1 MLKKALIGTGIATA
15 LAVFV
20 FGKDVF
26 SYARTSASSVR
37 DAVKSEVPIEFEIE
51 RARKVVENL
60 MPDIRHCMHVTAE
73 QQVDI
78 EHLTADIARKEDELG
93 RQKGQI
99 LALRTDLASGKE
111 TFQYASRK
119 YTSDE
124 VKRDLATR
132 FERFKAAQEALAR
145 DKQILVA
152 REKALQA
159 NQKKLD
165 DMFVAKQN
173 LEVQLE
179 QLDAKL
185 KTIQAAETVSEL
197 EIDDSQLSQAKTLIK
212 QLNRELDVRQT
223 KLDNEGKFT
232 GLIPVDAADVVP
244 SNIGEQIDEYFG
256 PEKTEAET
264 EAGADVIR
272 LDAAAL

>member
-1 MLKKALIGTGIATA
+1 MLKKTLIGTAIAAT

-26 SYARTSASSVR
+26 SYATTSASSVR
-37 DAVKSEVPIEFEIE
+37 EAVKSEVPLEFEIE
-51 RARKVVENL
+51 RARNLVGNL

-78 EHLTADIARKEDELG
+78 EHLTADINRKETEIGL
-93 RQKGQI
+93 QKGQI
-99 LALRTDLASGKE
+99 LALRSDLAGGDE
-111 TFQYASRK
+111 TFVYASRK

-132 FERFKAAQEALAR
+132 FERFKSAQENLAR

-152 REKALQA
+152 REKALRA

-165 DMFVAKQN
+165 DMFVAKQD
-173 LEVQLE
+173 LEVKLE

-197 EIDDSQLSQAKTLIK
+197 EIDDSQLSQAKQLIK
-212 QLNRELDVRQT
+212 ALNREMDVRQT

-244 SNIGEQIDEYFG
+244 TNIGEQIDDYFG
-256 PEKTEAET
+256 PTKIEDEPN
-264 EAGADVIR
+264 VIR
-272 LDAAAL
+272 IDAAAL

>member
-1 MLKKALIGTGIATA
+1 MLKKTLIGTAIAAT

-26 SYARTSASSVR
+26 SYASTSASSLR
-37 DAVKSEVPIEFEIE
+37 DAVKSEVSLEFEIE
-51 RARKVVENL
+51 RARNIVGKL

-78 EHLTADIARKEDELG
+78 EHLTADIARKDAELG

-99 LALRTDLASGKE
+99 LALREDLAGGGE
-111 TFQYASRK
+111 TFVYASRK
-119 YTSDE
+119 YTSNE

-145 DKQILVA
+145 DKQILIA
-152 REKALQA
+152 REKALRA
-159 NQKKLD
+159 NQTKLD

-197 EIDDSQLSQAKTLIK
+197 EIDDSRLSQAKTLIK
-212 QLNRELDVRQT
+212 ALNRELDVRQT

-232 GLIPVDAADVVP
+232 GLIPVDAANVVP
-244 SNIGEQIDEYFG
+244 TNIGEQIDDYFG
-256 PEKTEAET
+256 PT
-264 EAGADVIR
+264 EAGPDVIR
-272 LDAAAL
+272 LEAASL

>member
-1 MLKKALIGTGIATA
+1 MLKKTLIGTAVAAA

-37 DAVKSEVPIEFEIE
+37 HAAKSEVPIEFEIQ
-51 RARKVVENL
+51 RARDLVGNL

-78 EHLTADIARKEDELG
+78 ENLTVDIARKEDELG

-99 LALRTDLASGKE
+99 LALRNDLASGDQ
-111 TFQYASRK
+111 TFVYASRT
-119 YTSDE
+119 YTSDD

-132 FERFKAAQEALAR
+132 FERFKGAQESLAR
-145 DKQILVA
+145 DKQILAA
-152 REKALQA
+152 RQKALEA

-165 DMFVAKQN
+165 EMFVAKQN

-185 KTIQAAETVSEL
+185 KTVQAAETVSEL
-197 EIDDSQLSQAKTLIK
+197 AIDDSQLSQAKALIK
-212 QLNRELDVRQT
+212 QLNRELDVRET
-223 KLDNEGKFT
+223 KLNNEGKFVDQ
-232 GLIPVDAADVVP
+232 IPVDAAEEAPV
-244 SNIGEQIDEYFG
+244 NIGERIDEYFG
-256 PEKTEAET
+256 PKKAE
-264 EAGADVIR
+264 ENRDAIGV
-272 LDAAAL
+272 DAAQL